1 MTTSAGSAPAREGT
15 RPAPLPALTGLRFL
29 AAFAVLAFHYSAPMR
44 GRFPAPL
51 RLLVRHGAV
60 GVPLFFVLSGFV
72 LAYNYF
78 PRARAGRFA
87 RGGFWGARFARIYP
101 VYLAA
106 LVLGGVGV
114 MLRDHISA
122 WSHISLLTG
131 VLDATMVQGFF
142 PVRFNSWNPAA
153 WTLSVEALFY
163 LLFPLLAGLSRL
175 RLRDAATGCGL
186 AAAWILLFN
195 PPQTLSGAWYDP
207 FRFLPLFLLG
217 MLLARLHEL
226 RPARHYGRM
235 MAAASGLVA
244 LGLLCGHW
252 PIQRLY
258 SVCTVLFGALV
269 LGLASGGGRSW
280 LARRPMLVLG
290 EASYGLYILQMPAWL
305 YTGHFWTQAIRR
317 GWLPA
322 GWNTGTVLFFAV
334 NLACA
339 ILLSLVSYY
348 CLERPARGYLRRR
361 LAPAG

>member
-1 MTTSAGSAPAREGT
+1 VTASAGNAPAREGR

-51 RLLVRHGAV
+51 RMLVRHGAV

-78 PRARAGRFA
+78 PRARAGGFA
-87 RGGFWGARFARIYP
+87 RGAFWGARFARIYP

-106 LVLGGVGV
+106 LLLGGAGV
-114 MLRDHISA
+114 MLRDHISPL
-122 WSHISLLTG
+122 SHISLATG
-131 VLDATMVQGFF
+131 VLDAAMVQGFF
-142 PVRFNSWNPAA
+142 PVRFNAWNPAA

-163 LLFPLLAGLSRL
+163 LLFPLFAGLGRL
-175 RLRDAATGCGL
+175 RRRDAAAGGGL
-186 AAAWILLFN
+186 AAANILLFN
-195 PPQTLSGAWYDP
+195 PPQVLSGAWYDP
-207 FRFLPLFLLG
+207 FRYLPLFLLG

-226 RPARHYGRM
+226 QPARRYGRWL
-235 MAAASGLVA
+235 AAAAGLAA
-244 LGLLCGHW
+244 LVLLCGQW
-252 PIQRLY
+252 PIERLY
-258 SVCTVLFGALV
+258 SICTVLFGALV
-269 LGLASGGGRSW
+269 LGLAGGGGRSW
-280 LARRPMLVLG
+280 LARRPLLMLG

-322 GWNTGTVLFFAV
+322 AWNTGSILFLAV

-339 ILLSLVSYY
+339 MVLSLLSYY
-348 CLERPARGYLRRR
+348 CLERPARFYLRRK
-361 LAPAG
+361 LAG